1 MMTKKDIAEAKI
13 AQDLSVND
21 FEDTNANQP
30 TDIEDDLQMRKW
42 ETEPEAIKQHK
53 DINKDTVL
61 GNLSSVEMV
70 AINLG
75 EEFITSMTAL
85 RSMMNDAAL
94 AEYFFPMELIE
105 SQLRAKASILA
116 LSNSKD
122 GFLRKLKVTRQV
134 YKGYGID
141 SFDKGTQETSSN
153 IKWNPFAKPKK

>member
-1 MMTKKDIAEAKI
+1 MTKQDIAEAKI
-13 AQDLSVND
+13 AQDLSITD

-30 TDIEDDLQMRKW
+30 TDIEDNLQMQKW
-42 ETEPEAIKQHK
+42 ETEPEAIKEHA

-61 GNLSSVEMV
+61 GNLNTVEMT
-70 AINLG
+70 AIILG

-85 RSMMNDAAL
+85 RSMMNNETL
-94 AEYFFPMELIE
+94 AEYFFPKELID

-122 GFLRKLKVTRQV
+122 GFLRRLKVTRQV
-134 YKGYGID
+134 FKGYGIEA
-141 SFDKGTQETSSN
+141 FDKGMQDSTQK

>member
-1 MMTKKDIAEAKI
+1 MAGKDIVEAKI
-13 AQDLSVND
+13 AQDISVAD
-21 FEDTNANQP
+21 LEDTNANQP
-30 TDIEDDLQMRKW
+30 NDIEDNLQMQKW
-42 ETEPEAIKQHK
+42 ETEPAAIKEHE

-85 RSMMNDAAL
+85 RSMMNNEDI
-94 AEYFFPMELIE
+94 AEYFFPMELIK

-116 LSNSKD
+116 LSNSKE

-134 YKGYGID
+134 LKGYGIEA
-141 SFDKGTQETSSN
+141 FDKGMQESSKN
-153 IKWNPFAKPKK
+153 IKWNPFSKSKK

>member
-1 MMTKKDIAEAKI
+1 MSGKNIVEGKI
-13 AQDLSVND
+13 AQDLSV
-21 FEDTNANQP
+21 EDLEDKNANQP
-30 TDIEDDLQMRKW
+30 TDIEDTLQMQKW
-42 ETEPEAIKQHK
+42 ETEPEAVKEHA

-61 GNLSSVEMV
+61 GNLDTVEMV

-85 RSMMNDAAL
+85 RSMMNNDAL
-94 AEYFFPMELIE
+94 AEYFFPMELIN

-134 YKGYGID
+134 FKGYGIE
-141 SFDKGTQETSSN
+141 SFDKGLQDTSSK
-153 IKWNPFAKPKK
+153 IKWNPFAKHKK